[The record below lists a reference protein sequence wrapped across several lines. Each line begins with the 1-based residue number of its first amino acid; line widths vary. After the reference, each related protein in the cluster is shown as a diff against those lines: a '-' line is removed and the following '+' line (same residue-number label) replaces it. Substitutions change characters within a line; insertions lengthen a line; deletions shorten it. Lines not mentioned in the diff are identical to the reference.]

1 MSTALASDTPTNPSN
16 RYQIRIGPKVALW
29 HVHTRGRV
37 GSLQPGRLN
46 VNTTSTSSGP
56 GRSVSRPVTTQYSS
70 LRSFMASTC
79 PTTSSFSSIRNRCIV
94 STRVNTRPAM
104 FRSIDWLPQ
113 SNVDLG
119 PNNCEW
125 WGHDLGLDSEKPP
138 VLGGRRGAFLELFIR
153 SIQERNWYRNQSES
167 ERIRCAVLQLEYLL
181 NSIDERSGVSS
192 W

>member
-46 VNTTSTSSGP
+46 VNTTSTSSAP
-56 GRSVSRPVTTQYSS
+56 GKSVSRLVTTQYSS

-104 FRSIDWLPQ
+104 FRSIDWLPL

-125 WGHDLGLDSEKPP
+125 WGHDLGLDSEKTPRAWRQEGGFSRIIHPFNSGKELVPEPKRKRKDP
-138 VLGGRRGAFLELFIR
+138 VCSTPA
-153 SIQERNWYRNQSES
+153 
-167 ERIRCAVLQLEYLL
+167 
-181 NSIDERSGVSS
+181 GVSAQFD
-192 W
+192 